1 MNVETFTEILGAEF
15 YTGVPDS
22 LLRPLCD
29 FLMKNFAN
37 DPTKHI
43 IAANEGNCAAVAA
56 GYHLATGKIPVVY
69 MQNSGEGNIIN
80 PLASLLNE
88 KIYSIPMIF
97 VVGWRGEP
105 GVHDEPQHI
114 FQGEITCEL
123 LSLMGVKNFVVSNET
138 SPEELRGVME
148 GYKKILAAGK
158 CVAFVIKKGALTF
171 DEKISY
177 KNSFA
182 MRREDVLRKIID
194 VAAQDFIIATTGKTG
209 RELFELREASDKNHS
224 RDFLTVGSMG
234 HCSSIALGLTLN
246 RPEKTFWCIDGDG
259 ALLMHMG
266 AIAVIGATKPQNLI
280 HVVINNGAHESV
292 GGLPTSASKIDLIAI
307 ARACGYQEVFKATNF
322 DELENYLRQAKSA
335 RNLTFIE
342 VECAI
347 GSRKDLGRPTTTP
360 AENKLKFMG
369 ALNDSQI

>member
-1 MNVETFTEILGAEF
+1 MNVETFTEILDANF

-22 LLRPLCD
+22 LLKPLCD
-29 FLMKNFAN
+29 FLIKNF
-37 DPTKHI
+37 DSRQHI
-43 IAANEGNCAAVAA
+43 IAANEGNSAALAA

-105 GVHDEPQHI
+105 GIHDEPQHI

-123 LSLMGVKNFVVSNET
+123 LNLMGVKNFVVDKET
-138 SPEELRGVME
+138 SPEKLRQVMAD
-148 GYKKILAAGK
+148 YKKILAAGS

-177 KNSFA
+177 KNSFS
-182 MRREDVLRKIID
+182 MRREEVLRKIVD
-194 VAAQDFIIATTGKTG
+194 VAQNDFVIATTGKTG
-209 RELFELREASDKNHS
+209 RELFEIREAMNKNHAH
-224 RDFLTVGSMG
+224 DFLTVGSMG
-234 HCSSIALGLTLN
+234 HCSSIALGLALN
-246 RPEKTFWCIDGDG
+246 RPEKNFWCIDGDG
-259 ALLMHMG
+259 ALIMHMG
-266 AIAVIGATKPQNLI
+266 ALATVGSVKPKNLI

-292 GGLPTSASKIDLIAI
+292 GGMPTAPLDLGGVAK
-307 ARACGYQEVFKATNF
+307 ACGYPEIFKATSF
-322 DELENYLRQAKSA
+322 EELESCLQKAKA
-335 RNLTFIE
+335 AKNLVFLEI
-342 VECAI
+342 ECAI

-360 AENKLKFMG
+360 AENKLKFME